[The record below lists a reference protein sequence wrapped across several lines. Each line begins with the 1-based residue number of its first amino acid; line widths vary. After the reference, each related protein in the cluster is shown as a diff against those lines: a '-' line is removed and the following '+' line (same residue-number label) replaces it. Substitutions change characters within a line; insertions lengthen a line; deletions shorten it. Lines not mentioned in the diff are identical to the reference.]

1 MRYDFFTNI
10 KFFYIFTINVIF
22 KAWSWAVKAVY
33 ELRDKNADILKL
45 LVISHAI
52 RVCSVLNKLS
62 TAKKL
67 INQLHTY
74 EKEIDQ
80 NIYVDML
87 LNEACYSLKADLA
100 KDSINSYY
108 VRIACD
114 GLMYMDIFY
123 VIIITL

>member
-1 MRYDFFTNI
+1 
-10 KFFYIFTINVIF
+10 
-22 KAWSWAVKAVY
+22 
-33 ELRDKNADILKL
+33 

-74 EKEIDQ
+74 EKEIDE

-108 VRIACD
+108 VRI
-114 GLMYMDIFY
+114 IFGGVMIKEYFNY
-123 VIIITL
+123 VSMITF